1 MLEPS
6 VNIVCVSSM
15 NLQSAQLGRITV
27 HMTTA
32 LIPEFTVADRLAKA
46 RQVTG
51 MTQAEF
57 ATELGLVLKTYQRF
71 ERGEKDIPRALLI
84 GAAVTAGVSTSWL
97 LTGHAD
103 TDSDTREYLNQL
115 EFDLANAA

>member
-1 MLEPS
+1 
-6 VNIVCVSSM
+6 
-15 NLQSAQLGRITV
+15 
-27 HMTTA
+27 MTTA

-84 GAAVTAGVSTSWL
+84 GAAITAGVSTTWL
-97 LTGHAD
+97 LTGIAVD
-103 TDSDTREYLNQL
+103 ETVTREYRDQL
-115 EFDLANAA
+115 AFDLYAAA

>member
-1 MLEPS
+1 
-6 VNIVCVSSM
+6 
-15 NLQSAQLGRITV
+15 
-27 HMTTA
+27 MTTA

-71 ERGEKDIPRALLI
+71 ERGEKPAPKALLI
-84 GAAVTAGVSTSWL
+84 GAAVISGVSASWL
-97 LTGHAD
+97 LTGTAD
-103 TDSDTREYLNQL
+103 TEADTGRNSDQL
-115 EFDLANAA
+115 ILALAA

>member
-1 MLEPS
+1 
-6 VNIVCVSSM
+6 
-15 NLQSAQLGRITV
+15 
-27 HMTTA
+27 MTTA

-97 LTGHAD
+97 LTGLAD
-103 TDSDTREYLNQL
+103 TDPDSREYLNQL
-115 EFDLANAA
+115 AFELVTAA